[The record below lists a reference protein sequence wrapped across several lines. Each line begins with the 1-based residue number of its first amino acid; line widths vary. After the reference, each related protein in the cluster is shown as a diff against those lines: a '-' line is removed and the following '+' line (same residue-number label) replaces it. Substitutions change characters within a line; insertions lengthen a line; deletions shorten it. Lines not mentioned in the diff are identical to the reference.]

1 MIADVRKYG
10 RCELWPLGKHFCYWL
25 SENYTHTN
33 THTHTHTHTHT
44 QNGEVGLEKCYP
56 KNTVVVVSVS
66 QYDAFILSFLN

>member
-1 MIADVRKYG
+1 MGVV
-10 RCELWPLGKHFCYWL
+10 
-25 SENYTHTN
+25 NYDLLANIFVIDYLKITHTQ

>member
-1 MIADVRKYG
+1 MK
-10 RCELWPLGKHFCYWL
+10 
-25 SENYTHTN
+25 ENMGVVNYDLLANIFVIDYLKITHTQ
-33 THTHTHTHTHT
+33 THTHTHTHT